1 MFNLQQIL
9 ETIHPLREKL
19 QNHSLYDELVDLED
33 IKIFMEIH
41 VFAVWD
47 FMSLLK
53 SLQQHLTNVQTPWT
67 PPKHPELARFI
78 NEIVFGEESDI
89 NELGI
94 AKSHFEM
101 YRESMQ
107 QVGASTIEIDSFLQK
122 VGQGVSVN
130 VALDSVNLDQGVK
143 EFVNYTFEIIQTQEV
158 HKIAAAF
165 TFGRE
170 DLIPDMFIGILN
182 EIDGKNEQYTKLRY
196 YLERHIE
203 LDGDEHGPLSLQMVS
218 HLCGTDSQKWKEAL
232 IVTEEALTKRI
243 DLWDTI
249 HKAIR
254 VKKGEF
260 RQLV

>member
-1 MFNLQQIL
+1 MYNLQQIL

-122 VGQGVSVN
+122 VG
-130 VALDSVNLDQGVK
+130 
-143 EFVNYTFEIIQTQEV
+143 
-158 HKIAAAF
+158 H
-165 TFGRE
+165 
-170 DLIPDMFIGILN
+170 P
-182 EIDGKNEQYTKLRY
+182 
-196 YLERHIE
+196 
-203 LDGDEHGPLSLQMVS
+203 
-218 HLCGTDSQKWKEAL
+218 
-232 IVTEEALTKRI
+232 
-243 DLWDTI
+243 
-249 HKAIR
+249 
-254 VKKGEF
+254 
-260 RQLV
+260 

>member
-1 MFNLQQIL
+1 MFNVEHIL
-9 ETIHPLREKL
+9 KTIQPLREKL
-19 QNHSLYDELVDLED
+19 QSHPLYAELGDLED
-33 IKIFMEIH
+33 IKIFMGIH

-78 NEIVFGEESDI
+78 NEIVFGEESDV

-94 AKSHFEM
+94 AQSHFEM

-107 QVGASTIEIDSFLQK
+107 QVGAPTIEIDSFLQK
-122 VGQGVSVN
+122 IGHGVPVN
-130 VALDSVNLDQGVK
+130 VALDSVTVDQGIK
-143 EFVNYTFEIIQTQEV
+143 EFVNYTFEIIQTQEA

-170 DLIPDMFIGILN
+170 DLIPEMFIGILN
-182 EIDGKNEQYTKLRY
+182 EIDSKNEQYTKLRY

-218 HLCGTDSQKWKEAL
+218 HLCGTDSQKWQEAL
-232 IVTEEALTKRI
+232 NVAEEALTKRI
-243 DLWDTI
+243 LLWDTI
-249 HKAIR
+249 HQAIR
-254 VKKGEF
+254 VNKAELLS
-260 RQLV
+260 QV

>member
-1 MFNLQQIL
+1 MHI
-9 ETIHPLREKL
+9 ERE
-19 QNHSLYDELVDLED
+19 LED
-33 IKIFMEIH
+33 LRNVLRNHALYRNLSNIKDVQVFMENH

-53 SLQQHLTNVQTPWT
+53 FLQHTFTSTKAPWL
-67 PPKHPELARFI
+67 PPKNNAVARFI
-78 NEIVFGEESDI
+78 NEIVLDEETDI
-89 NELGI
+89 NEKGEV
-94 AKSHFEM
+94 KSHFEM

-170 DLIPDMFIGILN
+170 ELIPDMFIGILN